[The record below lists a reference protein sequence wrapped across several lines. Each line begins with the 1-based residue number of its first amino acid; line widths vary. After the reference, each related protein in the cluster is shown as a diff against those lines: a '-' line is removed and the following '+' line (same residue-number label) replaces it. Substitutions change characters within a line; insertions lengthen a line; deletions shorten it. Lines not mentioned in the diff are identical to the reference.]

1 MPQEAVKKKVS
12 MIPAKPQYDRSIRL
26 SEKKL
31 RVAAYCRVST
41 ELEEQESSYE
51 AQVEYYTRKIQETDN
66 WKMAGIYADDGKS
79 ATNTKKRDDFNAM
92 IKDALD
98 GKIDMILTKSV
109 SRFARNTVDSLLTI
123 RRLKEKNVAVVFEKE
138 GVNTLDGTGE
148 ILITILSSLAQEES
162 RSISENVTWGHR
174 KRFADGKVS
183 LAFSHFLGYDRG
195 MDGNLIVNKKQAEI
209 VKLIYRLYLSGY
221 TFHSIAKELT
231 ERKIPTP
238 AGCKI
243 WRANTIRSIL
253 MNEKYK
259 GDALLQKKITVDFLT
274 KETKKNEGEV
284 PQYYVEHN
292 HEAIISPQVFDWVQE
307 EIKRRRKGKKRYCG
321 VSIFSSKIKCGP
333 SGGWYGAKVWHSTDK
348 YRRTIYRCS
357 DKFKRHCQTPHLTE
371 DDIKEAFVRAANR
384 LIENKAEIIDNVTL
398 LKERLTDTEALEEER
413 DKLSTDLNL
422 LADKIQQL
430 IAENARVAQNQ
441 DDYDRNYNEL
451 VSRYEAAKTQ
461 YDKTCEAIQYRKAR
475 SRQMDSFIK
484 ELRNQDLIKE
494 FDARLWGSL
503 VDFITVYSKDD
514 IRVTFKD
521 GTEIRA

>member
-1 MPQEAVKKKVS
+1 MKKVQV
-12 MIPAKPQYDRSIRL
+12 IPATLRSYT
-26 SEKKL
+26 KKL
-31 RVAAYCRVST
+31 MDSQKKRRVAGYARVST
-41 ELEEQESSYE
+41 DHDEQLTSYE
-51 AQVEYYTRKIQETDN
+51 AQVDYYTRYIQSRNNWEFVGMYTDE
-66 WKMAGIYADDGKS
+66 GIS
-79 ATNTKKRDDFNAM
+79 ATNTKHRKGFKRMIDDAM
-92 IKDALD
+92 D
-98 GKIDMILTKSV
+98 GKIDLIITKSV
-109 SRFARNTVDSLLTI
+109 SRFARNTVDSLTTV
-123 RRLKEKNVAVVFEKE
+123 RKLKDKGIEIYFEKE
-138 GVNTLDGTGE
+138 NIWTLDAKGE
-148 ILITILSSLAQEES
+148 LLITIMSSLAQEES

-307 EIKRRRKGKKRYCG
+307 EIKRRRKGKKRYSG
-321 VSIFSSKIKCGP
+321 VSIFSSKIKCGQC
-333 SGGWYGAKVWHSTDK
+333 GGWYGAKVWHSTDK
-348 YRRTIYRCS
+348 YRRTIYRCN